1 MSARKDFRSVAK
13 IPQRDHVPE
22 RKKRRRS
29 KRWWRSPMRNTG
41 TLQVTTP
48 TEREIVLTRIYET
61 PQQRDG
67 CR

>member
-1 MSARKDFRSVAK
+1 MSAQKDFRSVAK
-13 IPQRDHVPE
+13 IPQREVPE

-48 TEREIVLTRIYET
+48 TEREIVLTRIYGT